1 MATNTTQNTTQ
12 NTKPNFPTEE
22 FDLPSKG
29 LLYPK
34 DNPLSSGKLELKYMT
49 AKEEDILTSPNLIK
63 KGIVLD
69 TLMKSLIVS
78 PINYDDLLVGDK
90 NGLMVASRLLSYG
103 KDYEVEMTCP
113 DCGTK
118 EKQVIDLSK
127 VEAKPI
133 NEEEYKNGNNFSFKL
148 PNSKR
153 MVEFKLLD
161 HKAES
166 QIAAELKGLKKL
178 ESRTGISQEMT
189 TRLKHLILSIDGDE
203 NKGAIRNFV
212 DTQLLA
218 LDSRALRAEIDR
230 LQPDTDLSFVY
241 NCSNCGYENVD
252 MEIPLTADF
261 FWPKAG
267 T

>member
-1 MATNTTQNTTQ
+1 MATNTTQNT
-12 NTKPNFPTEE
+12 KPSFPTEE

-78 PINYDDLLVGDK
+78 PINYDDLCVGDK

-103 KDYEVEMTCP
+103 KDYEVEVTCP
-113 DCGTK
+113 ECGNK
-118 EKQVIDLSK
+118 EKITIDLSK
-127 VEAKPI
+127 IESKPI
-133 NEEEYKNGNNFSFKL
+133 NEKDYSNGNQFSFEL

-161 HKAES
+161 HRTEKAIE
-166 QIAAELKGLKKL
+166 AELKALKKI

-189 TRLKHLILSIDGDE
+189 TRLKHLITSIDGDT

-212 DTQLLA
+212 DVECLA
-218 LDSRALRAEIDR
+218 LDSRALRTEIER
-230 LQPDTDLSFVY
+230 VQPDTDLSFVFT
-241 NCSNCGYENVD
+241 CSNCGYEDVN

-267 T
+267 K